1 MDKRIGAQYFTLR
14 DYIKKLEDFD
24 STCSK
29 VSKMGYKTVQI
40 SGTPLEAK
48 EMKPILDKYGLKVV
62 TTHKGFADFVN
73 NLEMVIDY
81 NKTLGCEVCGVGSM
95 PPEYYNDNEGVTRF
109 IKEANDVA
117 EKLRKEGLY
126 FGYHNHSFEFAK
138 FDGKTIMDRL
148 VEETNPENF
157 YFIADTYWYQMGG
170 VNPVEMIYK
179 LKDRIMVVHFKDFAI
194 YTDDWQV
201 PAMAEVGYGNLDW
214 DAIIKA
220 CEETGIKWALVEQDI
235 CKRNPFDSLQMS
247 YDYLTKKGFI

>member
-14 DYIKKLEDFD
+14 DYIKTLEDFD
-24 STCSK
+24 NTCLK
-29 VSKMGYKTVQI
+29 VSQMGYKTVQI

-48 EMKPILDKYGLKVV
+48 EMKEILDKYNLKVV

-95 PPEYYNDNEGVTRF
+95 PPEYYNDSEGVTRF

-138 FDGKTIMDRL
+138 FDGKTIMERL
-148 VEETNPENF
+148 IDETNPQNF
-157 YFIADTYWYQMGG
+157 YFIADIGLRMLCPKELYAAMGFPSDYIIDRDYLG
-170 VNPVEMIYK
+170 NEYK
-179 LKDRIMVVHFKDFAI
+179 RSA
-194 YTDDWQV
+194 QV
-201 PAMAEVGYGNLDW
+201 ARCGNAVCPQL
-214 DAIIKA
+214 AK
-220 CEETGIKWALVEQDI
+220 ALVQANMPEYCVGIDI
-235 CKRNPFDSLQMS
+235 NLMS
-247 YDYLTKKGFI
+247 QLLDRVAT